1 MRDGLDRF
9 FRYLTIERNLSPHTV
24 MAYRRDLDQ
33 CIAFLSELFDTPAEE
48 LDPESVKRSHLR
60 LWMGHLSDRGLARS
74 SIARKVAAIRSWFR
88 FAQKRGITRAN
99 PAKTLITPKREKR
112 LPKTVPATG
121 LADMLDLTTDAQSR
135 AILELL
141 YSTGIRLSEL
151 IHLQVADVDLGRN
164 QIRVMGKGS
173 KQRIVPFG
181 QKASMALSE
190 WLALRSTTDCP
201 HLFVTVK
208 GNKLYP
214 KAVQRLVENALLP
227 VPSASQ
233 RSPHVLRHSFATH
246 LLDAGADI
254 RLIKE
259 LLGHSS
265 LAATQVYTHNSIE
278 RLKGLYEHAH
288 PRAQRKE
295 TP

>member
-9 FRYLTIERNLSPHTV
+9 FRTLTIERNLSPHTV
-24 MAYRRDLDQ
+24 EAYRRDIGQ
-33 CIAFLSELFDTPAEE
+33 CVDFLAGLFECEADE
-48 LDPESVKRSHLR
+48 LDPDRITRAHLR
-60 LWMGHLSDRGLARS
+60 LWMGHLADQGLSRTT
-74 SIARKVAAIRSWFR
+74 IARKVAAIRAWFR
-88 FAQKRGITRAN
+88 FAHKRGIIRTN
-99 PAKTLITPKREKR
+99 PAKTLITPKKEKR
-112 LPKTVPATG
+112 LPKTVPAAP
-121 LADMLDLTTDAQSR
+121 LADVLDSQADTQSR

-141 YSTGIRLSEL
+141 YASGIRLSEL
-151 IHLQVADVDLGRN
+151 IHLKLADVDLHLG
-164 QIRVMGKGS
+164 QVKVMGKGA

-181 QKASMALSE
+181 AQATTALKAWMAE
-190 WLALRSTTDCP
+190 RVAPECP
-201 HLFVTVK
+201 YLFVTIK

-227 VPSASQ
+227 VPAASQ

-259 LLGHSS
+259 MLGHAN

-278 RLKGLYEHAH
+278 RLKGLYENAH

-295 TP
+295 TV

>member
-9 FRYLTIERNLSPHTV
+9 FRTLTIERNLSPHTV
-24 MAYRRDLDQ
+24 EAYRRDIGQ
-33 CIAFLSELFDTPAEE
+33 CLAFLAGLYGCEAEDI
-48 LDPESVKRSHLR
+48 DPDQVTRAHLR
-60 LWMGHLSDRGLARS
+60 FWMGHLADEGLSRT
-74 SIARKVAAIRSWFR
+74 SIARKVAAIRAWFR
-88 FAQKRGITRAN
+88 FAHKRGITRTN

-112 LPKTVPATG
+112 LPKTVPAAP
-121 LADMLDLTTDAQSR
+121 LAEMLDAQADVQTK

-141 YSTGIRLSEL
+141 YATGIRLSEL
-151 IHLQVADVDLGRN
+151 IHLKVADADLRLG
-164 QIRVMGKGS
+164 QVKVMGKGA

-181 QKASMALSE
+181 AQAAAALKA
-190 WLALRSTTDCP
+190 WLEVRVAPDCP
-201 HLFVTVK
+201 YLFVTVK

-214 KAVQRLVENALLP
+214 KAVQRLVEAALLP
-227 VPSASQ
+227 VPAASQ

-259 LLGHSS
+259 MLGHAN

-278 RLKGLYEHAH
+278 RLKGLYENAH

-295 TP
+295 TV

>member
-9 FRYLTIERNLSPHTV
+9 FRTLAIERNLSPHTV
-24 MAYRRDLDQ
+24 EAYRRDIGQ
-33 CIAFLSELFDTPAEE
+33 CTDFLSTLFECEPDAI
-48 LDPESVKRSHLR
+48 DPDRITRAHLR
-60 LWMGHLSDRGLARS
+60 LWMGHLSDQGLSRT
-74 SIARKVAAIRSWFR
+74 SIARKVAAIRAWFR
-88 FAQKRGITRAN
+88 FAHKRGITRTN
-99 PAKTLITPKREKR
+99 PAKTLITPKKAKR
-112 LPKTVPATG
+112 LPKTVPAAP
-121 LADMLDLTTDAQSR
+121 LAEVLDGQTDTQTR

-141 YSTGIRLSEL
+141 YATGIRLSEL
-151 IHLQVADVDLGRN
+151 IHLQLTDVDLHLG
-164 QIRVMGKGS
+164 QVKVMGKGS

-181 QKASMALSE
+181 AQAAAAVKAWMAE
-190 WLALRSTTDCP
+190 RVAPGCP
-201 HLFVTVK
+201 YLFVTVK

-214 KAVQRLVENALLP
+214 KAVQRLVEAALLP

-259 LLGHSS
+259 MLGHAN

-295 TP
+295 TV